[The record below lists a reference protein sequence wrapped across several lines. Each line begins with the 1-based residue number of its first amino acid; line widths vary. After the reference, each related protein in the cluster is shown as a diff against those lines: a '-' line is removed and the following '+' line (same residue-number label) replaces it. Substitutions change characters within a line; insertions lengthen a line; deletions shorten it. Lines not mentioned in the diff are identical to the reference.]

1 MTPFQTRQRGE
12 GKLGCIV
19 SLAVAAAIVAAVY
32 KALPVYYSDHELVDA
47 LKDIGPKASGITNPE
62 AVEAMVR
69 AKAKELEIQE
79 VLTDPNAVKVT
90 LVPSAGEAPGKCTI
104 RLNYKR
110 TVDFYG
116 FYQYTFVTNETAD
129 STIYTNIR

>member
-1 MTPFQTRQRGE
+1 MTPFHSRQRGE

-19 SLAVAAAIVAAVY
+19 SVVILLAVAGAAY
-32 KALPVYYSDHELVDA
+32 KAFPVYYSDHELVDA
-47 LKDIGPKASGITNPE
+47 MKDIGPKASGVRSVE

-69 AKAKELEIQE
+69 AKARELEIQE
-79 VLTDPNAVKVT
+79 ALADPNSIKVS
-90 LVPSAGEAPGKCTI
+90 LQPSSGDVPGKCTI

-116 FYQYTFVTNETAD
+116 IYQYTFVTDEKID
-129 STIYTNIR
+129 SVIYTNIQ